1 MIKYNLEPYPREL
14 YVEILSEES
23 KKNIINKFY
32 TVNGENINPEEFNN
46 YAAGVIRVINKK
58 TQNYGYVVVF
68 RPNNINISSISHEA
82 YHLADALLEDTG
94 MEYNYN
100 SGNEHIAYLVGY
112 IADLIQKSLNRIMK
126 I

>member
-68 RPNNINISSISHEA
+68 RPNNINISNISHEA

>member
-14 YVEILSEES
+14 YVDILSEES

-46 YAAGVIRVINKK
+46 YVAGVIRVINKK

-82 YHLADALLEDTG
+82 YHVADALLEDTG

-112 IADLIQKSLNRIMK
+112 IADLIQKSLSRTMEI
-126 I
+126 

>member
-1 MIKYNLEPYPREL
+1 MIKYSLEPYPREL
-14 YVEILSEES
+14 YVDILSEES

-46 YAAGVIRVINKK
+46 YAAGVIRVIDKK

-82 YHLADALLEDTG
+82 YHVADVISEDVG
-94 MEYNYN
+94 LEYNYN

-112 IADLIQKSLNRIMK
+112 IADLIQKSLSRIIK

>member
-1 MIKYNLEPYPREL
+1 MIKYSLEPYPREL
-14 YVEILSEES
+14 YVDILSDES

-68 RPNNINISSISHEA
+68 RPTSINISNISHEA
-82 YHLADALLEDTG
+82 YHVADVISEDVGLE
-94 MEYNYN
+94 YCIN
-100 SGNEHIAYLVGY
+100 SGNEHIAYLVGH
-112 IADLIQKSLNRIMK
+112 IAHLIDKGLKRLIK
-126 I
+126 E

>member
-14 YVEILSEES
+14 YVDILSEES

>member
-1 MIKYNLEPYPREL
+1 MIKYSLEPYPREL
-14 YVEILSEES
+14 YVDILSDES

-46 YAAGVIRVINKK
+46 YAAGVIRVIDKK

-82 YHLADALLEDTG
+82 YHVADALLEDTG

-112 IADLIQKSLNRIMK
+112 IADLIQKSLSRIMK

>member
-1 MIKYNLEPYPREL
+1 MIKYSLEPYPREL
-14 YVEILSEES
+14 YVDILSEES

-32 TVNGENINPEEFNN
+32 TVNGENIKPEEFNN
-46 YAAGVIRVINKK
+46 YAAGVIRVIDKK

-82 YHLADALLEDTG
+82 YHVADVISEDVG
-94 MEYNYN
+94 LEYNYN

-112 IADLIQKSLNRIMK
+112 IADLIQKSLSRIIK